1 VAGGLFAVVIAFLV
15 ARSIA
20 RPILYVAQDLSASSR
35 QTAAAAAQ
43 LGSAG
48 NSLVDTASEEASAS
62 EECAASVG
70 EMREQARK
78 SNELTDGASEMMKEN
93 LRRSGD
99 SLRAIVDINQRM
111 NEMQADSGEMRKIM
125 KSIDEIA
132 FQTNILALN
141 AAVEAARAGEAGT
154 GFAVVA
160 EEVRALAMRSAEAAK
175 STQKL
180 LDNMAHR
187 IGDGV
192 VATKGINDNFEAIV
206 ETATAMGDRI
216 ERLTATSHEILS
228 GLEQVTKATEQGAQ
242 ASQRVA
248 AISEETG
255 AASEELNAQA
265 RAMAE
270 IVSRLNAII
279 HGQAA
284 HLHNQDSDSDYDSG
298 SAPTPS
304 ATKALERSTDRLTG
318 NGHGLPKAASRQAAM
333 EKASTF

>member
-1 VAGGLFAVVIAFLV
+1 
-15 ARSIA
+15 
-20 RPILYVAQDLSASSR
+20 
-35 QTAAAAAQ
+35 
-43 LGSAG
+43 
-48 NSLVDTASEEASAS
+48 
-62 EECAASVG
+62 
-70 EMREQARK
+70 
-78 SNELTDGASEMMKEN
+78 
-93 LRRSGD
+93 
-99 SLRAIVDINQRM
+99 
-111 NEMQADSGEMRKIM
+111 
-125 KSIDEIA
+125 
-132 FQTNILALN
+132 
-141 AAVEAARAGEAGT
+141 
-154 GFAVVA
+154 
-160 EEVRALAMRSAEAAK
+160 MRSAEAAK

-284 HLHNQDSDSDYDSG
+284 HLHNQDSDSDSDSG